1 MIYLWYCNCCCRFND
16 NKPSSLLSVFGCKL
30 VSIVNDL
37 DLFCKYS
44 QQHDAVRII
53 QLNYHGDL
61 HLSRQRAVKS
71 QRRNSIMTQ
80 QENTIR
86 FDQAKPTKQR
96 SIEIVPRSRN
106 QERLV
111 LALQSADQHIVVTAG
126 PAGTGKTYL
135 AMLAAVKAL
144 RNGEV
149 DRIVLTR
156 PAVGVEDEKHGFL
169 PGDLNQ
175 KMDPWVR
182 PLTDILREYYRA
194 QDIADM
200 IQEQKIEI
208 APLAFMR
215 GRTFKSSYIIA
226 DEMQN
231 ATPSQCKMLMTRI
244 GEDSKIVITGD
255 VEQADRNR
263 GNNGL
268 IDLCQRL
275 QEGGVKGIA
284 VCHLDNQDIQRH
296 KIIASVL
303 NLYAD

>member
-1 MIYLWYCNCCCRFND
+1 MSVNTHNSMRLLFN
-16 NKPSSLLSVFGCKL
+16 
-30 VSIVNDL
+30 
-37 DLFCKYS
+37 
-44 QQHDAVRII
+44 
-53 QLNYHGDL
+53 LNYHGEFD
-61 HLSRQRAVKS
+61 LSRQRATKA
-71 QRRNSIMTQ
+71 QRRQHMTH

-86 FDQAKPTKQR
+86 FDQAKPIKQR
-96 SIEIVPRSRN
+96 PIDIVPRTRN

-111 LALQSADQHIVVTAG
+111 RALLSEDQHIVVTAG

-135 AMLAAVKAL
+135 AMLAAVRAF
-144 RNGEV
+144 RAGEV

-156 PAVGVEDEKHGFL
+156 PAVSVEDEQHGFL

-194 QDIADM
+194 ADIAAM
-200 IQEQKIEI
+200 IEEQKIEI

-215 GRTFKSSYIIA
+215 GRTLKNAYIVA

-244 GEDSKIVITGD
+244 GEGSKIVITGD

-268 IDLCQRL
+268 MDLCQRL

-284 VCHLDNQDIQRH
+284 VCHLDNRDIQRH
-296 KIIASVL
+296 KIIDSVL
-303 NLYAD
+303 DLYAD